1 MNQSLAAEKVVQF
14 EAESAVRDLQ
24 LLLAEAELKKERMIY
39 ANGAL
44 QDSLAAAE
52 AKEKCTAVSFCESLI
67 LYIVYFICPFHL

>member
-1 MNQSLAAEKVVQF
+1 MHKVESRDQLLADLNQSIAAEKTVQL

-39 ANGAL
+39 ANEAL

-52 AKEKCTAVSFCESLI
+52 AKEKCAAVSC
-67 LYIVYFICPFHL
+67 